1 VVRDG
6 DILEV
11 EMQLSDWGRKT
22 FKIEY
27 QAFVRGTLCL
37 TAFEVRGLFQVIK
50 NKMRAADISSLKD
63 FIAP

>member
-11 EMQLSDWGRKT
+11 EMQLSDWRRKT
-22 FKIEY
+22 FRVEY
-27 QAFVRGTLCL
+27 QAFVKGTLCL
-37 TAFEVRGLFQVIK
+37 TAFEVRGLFRVIK
-50 NKMRAADISSLKD
+50 NKIRAGDISPLKD